1 MSRCSSVALALRKK
15 LEKKELELLYELQIS
30 SLSPGPS
37 PQSTADVKMGPLSP
51 AQSRTPHRR
60 ADVERRSPHAVHQPE
75 ALPQLSSV
83 SQSAVLSPPPPS
95 PLGRMTMQ
103 AANSLAADA
112 LRRRPHACSPQ
123 QPAPQSRFAG
133 AQPSPSQQVV
143 SPVSTTF
150 DNVFIDAHGAVQDLE
165 EHTTQAARAMD
176 LLCDALG
183 ESRKAASAVLA
194 LDAGDDRSMGTTIP
208 IPAAGARAPIAL
220 PLPARRGAD
229 LPGGDDGHLLRDDLQ
244 RLAESCLESIG

>member
-51 AQSRTPHRR
+51 AQSKTPHRR
-60 ADVERRSPHAVHQPE
+60 AEVERRSPHAVHQPE
-75 ALPQLSSV
+75 AVPQLSSV

-103 AANSLAADA
+103 AANSPAADA
-112 LRRRPHACSPQ
+112 LRRRPQACSPQ
-123 QPAPQSRFAG
+123 QPATQSRFAG
-133 AQPSPSQQVV
+133 AQPSPSQQVGSV
-143 SPVSTTF
+143 SVPERTLSPVSTTF

-183 ESRKAASAVLA
+183 ESRIS
-194 LDAGDDRSMGTTIP
+194 RSTP
-208 IPAAGARAPIAL
+208 
-220 PLPARRGAD
+220 
-229 LPGGDDGHLLRDDLQ
+229 
-244 RLAESCLESIG
+244 